1 MKKLILIFIVIISVK
16 SFSQKLNAYK
26 YAVVPEKFSF
36 QTENNQYNF
45 NELVKAAMR
54 RYGFDPY
61 YNTEE
66 LPADVTDAN
75 KLYVDVVESGNIIYT
90 KLNIVLKDYR
100 NNIVFMTQDG
110 KSKEKQVE
118 VAYNEALRET
128 VKSVELM
135 NHHYTENTIVENNE
149 PSIDNKVVI
158 EEDKLIIYIAKQ
170 VKNGY
175 DLSTQDQ
182 VFLLKNTSK
191 KDMYQAVKN
200 KINGTVFKQGDKWI
214 FEFYRDEELIQQEIN
229 IKFQ

>member
-1 MKKLILIFIVIISVK
+1 MKNHLILSLLFLSGLT
-16 SFSQKLNAYK
+16 SGQKLNAYK
-26 YAVVPEKFSF
+26 YAIVPEKFSF

-75 KLYVDVVESGNIIYT
+75 KLYVDVLESGNIIYT
-90 KLNIVLKDYR
+90 KLNIVMKDYR

-118 VAYNEALRET
+118 VAYNEAFRET

-135 NHHYTENTIVENNE
+135 NHHYTEKTTVENDE
-149 PSIDNKVVI
+149 PSIDSKVVI

-191 KDMYQAVKN
+191 KDIYQAIKN

-214 FEFYRDEELIQQEIN
+214 FEFYKDEELIQQL
-229 IKFQ
+229 